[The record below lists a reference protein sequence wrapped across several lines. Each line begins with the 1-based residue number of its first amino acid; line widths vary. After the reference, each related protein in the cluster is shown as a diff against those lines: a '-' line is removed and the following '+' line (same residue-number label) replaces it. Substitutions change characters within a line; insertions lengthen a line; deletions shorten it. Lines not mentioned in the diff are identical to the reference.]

1 MTTPIKNDKS
11 NSKQFAKYSGLA
23 FQLLAF
29 IAVGY
34 FIGNWVDKLFN
45 NTEIQYGIAGFCTL
59 FLIFGLIYVV
69 RDILSEK

>member
-1 MTTPIKNDKS
+1 MNQPIKKNNS

-34 FIGNWVDKLFN
+34 FIGKWVDKLCK
-45 NTEIQYGIAGFCTL
+45 NTDVPYGIAGFCTL

-69 RDILSEK
+69 RDILREK